1 MIKKGNNKK
10 QKIDPAARVKLIRKG
25 NELFS
30 SGNIETAEKIF
41 ITADYKDGLV
51 RLGDYYL
58 KKNNIYKSAEMYFMS
73 ENRSKIDIFCKKCA
87 LVIEKFLKEDK
98 KYDKIIIEKKAK

>member
-1 MIKKGNNKK
+1 MIKKGNSKK
-10 QKIDPAARVKLIRKG
+10 QKFDSSTRAKLIRKG
-25 NELFS
+25 NELLL

-41 ITADYKDGLV
+41 ITVDYKDGLV

-58 KKNNIYKSAEMYFMS
+58 KSNNIYKSAKMYFMS
-73 ENRSKIDIFCKKCA
+73 ENKSKIDIFCKKCA

-98 KYDKIIIEKKAK
+98 KYDKIIIEKK